1 MALLAPQPCAEA
13 LASAWKTLVVV
24 VRPRKAARSKA
35 TETLEASNILGSH
48 GPRRGPELKKNTHLF
63 C

>member
-1 MALLAPQPCAEA
+1 MPDGQLDMEVMVDKGDSGHWTDMVAVFWEMWE
-13 LASAWKTLVVV
+13 SAG
-24 VRPRKAARSKA
+24 P
-35 TETLEASNILGSH
+35 H

>member
-35 TETLEASNILGSH
+35 TETLEASNILGSSSTTTVH
-48 GPRRGPELKKNTHLF
+48 WTQLSLGLH
-63 C
+63 